1 MENGERSSK
10 PSESKNPRA
19 NHSVKADIILA
30 AGLVFLLFGIVY
42 GILNLSSGD
51 RDISVLAPVLFISSG
66 EILLFVTFAFTKGT
80 GTFFCG
86 IYLALLGIT
95 VLLLRVRA
103 SSANIA
109 GLWPLLVIISG
120 ASLFMTGIYITKK
133 IFTFYNFPSV
143 LLVFLGVVFLMF
155 SLKVFKSRFL
165 TLLQNFWPLILIFF
179 GLALVITFLIQQSN
193 KNSFP
198 YIDDED
204 VREESW

>member
-95 VLLLRVRA
+95 VLIL
-103 SSANIA
+103 
-109 GLWPLLVIISG
+109 
-120 ASLFMTGIYITKK
+120 ASLKY
-133 IFTFYNFPSV
+133 
-143 LLVFLGVVFLMF
+143 LAF
-155 SLKVFKSRFL
+155 SID
-165 TLLQNFWPLILIFF
+165 T
-179 GLALVITFLIQQSN
+179 TELIQLAKTG
-193 KNSFP
+193 KNPSSS
-198 YIDDED
+198 YGLLSDRLQMSVSSSGTI
-204 VREESW
+204 VMSS